1 MSRMIKQL
9 EQAVEKV
16 KKLSKERQE
25 YAAEV
30 LEQIVAAGDGVYAL
44 TDEERRLV
52 REGLDELDRGEVAT
66 ETQVRAVFDKYRV

>member
-1 MSRMIKQL
+1 MSVMIKVL
-9 EQAVEKV
+9 EQAVERV

-30 LEQIVAAGDGVYAL
+30 LEQIAEAGNGVYAL

-52 REGLDELDRGEVAT
+52 KEGLDELDRGEAAT
-66 ETQVRAVFDKYRV
+66 DEEVRGVFDKYRA